1 MTESP
6 SFIHLRVH
14 SAYSLKEG
22 ALHVKKLPGLC
33 ETLGFPALA
42 VTDTNNLFGALEFS
56 ECCARAGVQPIMGL
70 QLAVASGEP
79 APGEKPVEPAP
90 LALYAQDQSGWLNLM
105 ALSSSAFLDTDTTQ
119 LPHVTLDALAARAEG
134 VICLTGGA
142 GGPLGKLLQANR
154 RPAAEA
160 LARLSA
166 RVQVVVLTNV
176 PRHARDL
183 RRRNLAALGMD
194 YPMVENAGGKGRA
207 LCWMAA
213 HAGAP
218 AAFVDDSLKQHESA
232 ARRAPEVTRIHFV
245 GAGHLRR
252 LLPES
257 PAAHHRVEGW
267 AECEAVLKRELSL

>member
-1 MTESP
+1 MTLPMSMEAIEASLDP
-6 SFIHLRVH
+6 EVLAQLRALPIVAGRPLLAVDADEVLVYLAEHLARYLATIGFDMRLTQYQLEGSIFPAGCDLPVPFDDCLRLIDRFFDDET
-14 SAYSLKEG
+14 LKQV
-22 ALHVKKLPGLC
+22 ALPG
-33 ETLGFPALA
+33 
-42 VTDTNNLFGALEFS
+42 
-56 ECCARAGVQPIMGL
+56 
-70 QLAVASGEP
+70 
-79 APGEKPVEPAP
+79 
-90 LALYAQDQSGWLNLM
+90 
-105 ALSSSAFLDTDTTQ
+105 
-119 LPHVTLDALAARAEG
+119 AAA
-134 VICLTGGA
+134 
-142 GGPLGKLLQANR
+142 
-154 RPAAEA
+154 A
-160 LARLSA
+160 LARLSEQA
-166 RVQVVVLTNV
+166 QVVVLTNV

-252 LLPES
+252 ILPES